1 MGCKAEDAVDG
12 GVVFHFLHQ
21 QVIGFYRHTEY
32 MVGCGGIQPI
42 FPAVVIV
49 HYYYTSYFI
58 KLCRYFKPKLR
69 YLVRGPLIFHAVGVF
84 IPL

>member
-32 MVGCGGIQPI
+32 KVGCGGKGPTQHPTNL
-42 FPAVVIV
+42 PRSRHRALLL
-49 HYYYTSYFI
+49 YFV
-58 KLCRYFKPKLR
+58 L
-69 YLVRGPLIFHAVGVF
+69 H
-84 IPL
+84 

>member
-21 QVIGFYRHTEY
+21 QVIGFLFDIRSQWWDVVER
-32 MVGCGGIQPI
+32 VQLNIQPI

-58 KLCRYFKPKLR
+58 KLCRYFKPELPIL
-69 YLVRGPLIFHAVGVF
+69 YVDP
-84 IPL
+84 